1 MNKDIETKLD
11 EILSLVKKCPENL
24 QEKCFELLFNY
35 YFSNQTIHSRKNPEL
50 SNENPSQE
58 LNTPNSETTGGDE
71 IKLNQ
76 IHTKVKAILKN
87 GELTLDDI
95 NNLFYQENSEF
106 KPLYDDLKSTKMS
119 DSQIR
124 LTLLGSLKNALKDGE
139 FKISVNEIRDLCD
152 THKCYDSANFATNF
166 KKSKELF
173 TEEYKKGAIEVSL
186 SPAGK
191 KELIKIA
198 SEIAR

>member
-1 MNKDIETKLD
+1 MSKDIATKLD
-11 EILSLVKKCPENL
+11 EILSLVKKCPESL

-35 YFSNQTIHSRKNPEL
+35 YFSNPSHQQKKPTDVN
-50 SNENPSQE
+50 NENPSEVQI
-58 LNTPNSETTGGDE
+58 TPISETTGGDE

-76 IHTKVKAILKN
+76 IHTKVRAILKN
-87 GELTLDDI
+87 GDLTLDDI
-95 NNLFYQENSEF
+95 NNLFYQEDSEF
-106 KPLYDDLKSTKMS
+106 KPLFDDLKSTKMS

-124 LTLLGSLKNALKDGE
+124 LTLLGSLRNALKNGE
-139 FKISVNEIRDLCD
+139 FKISVDEVRQLCD

-166 KKSKELF
+166 KKSKEFF
-173 TEEYKKGAIEVSL
+173 TEEYKKGATEVSL

-191 KELIKIA
+191 KELVKIA

>member
-1 MNKDIETKLD
+1 MHKDIETKLD

-24 QEKCFELLFNY
+24 QERCFELLFNY
-35 YFSNQTIHSRKNPEL
+35 YFSNQTNQQKKSIGL
-50 SNENPSQE
+50 DNENPAQE
-58 LNTPNSETTGGDE
+58 QNSPISDTTGGDE

-76 IHTKVKAILKN
+76 IHTKVRALLKN
-87 GELTLDDI
+87 GDLTINDI

-106 KPLYDDLKSTKMS
+106 KPLYDDLKSTKMA

-124 LTLLGSLKNALKDGE
+124 LTLLGALKNALTDGE
-139 FKISVNEIRDLCD
+139 FKISVEDVRTLCD
-152 THKCYDSANFATNF
+152 THKCYDSANFAANF
-166 KKSKELF
+166 KKSRELF
-173 TEEYKKGAIEVSL
+173 TEEYKKGTKNVLL

-191 KELIKIA
+191 KELVKIA

>member
-1 MNKDIETKLD
+1 MHKDIETKLD

-35 YFSNQTIHSRKNPEL
+35 YFSGPNPQQKKSIEVN
-50 SNENPSQE
+50 SENPAQVQS
-58 LNTPNSETTGGDE
+58 TPISEATGGDE

-76 IHTKVKAILKN
+76 IHTKVRSILKN
-87 GELTLDDI
+87 GDLTLDDI

-106 KPLYDDLKSTKMS
+106 KPLYDDLKSAKMA

-124 LTLLGSLKNALKDGE
+124 LTLLGSLKNALSDGE
-139 FKISVNEIRDLCD
+139 FKISVEEVRSLCD
-152 THKCYDSANFATNF
+152 THKCLDGANFAANF
-166 KKSKELF
+166 KKSKDLF
-173 TEEYKKGAIEVSL
+173 TEEYKKGTAEISL

-191 KELIKIA
+191 KELVKITT
-198 SEIAR
+198 EIAR

>member
-1 MNKDIETKLD
+1 MHKDIEVKLD

-24 QEKCFELLFNY
+24 QEKCFELLFSY
-35 YFSNQTIHSRKNPEL
+35 YFPNPHHQQKSLVKEIGGDTV
-50 SNENPSQE
+50 EEQNPSVPE
-58 LNTPNSETTGGDE
+58 NTGGDE

-76 IHTKVKAILKN
+76 VHTKVKALLKN
-87 GELTLDDI
+87 GDLTIEDI

-106 KPLYDDLKSTKMS
+106 KPLYDDLKSTKMA

-124 LTLLGSLKNALKDGE
+124 LTLLGALKNALKDGE
-139 FKISVNEIRDLCD
+139 FKISVEEIRSLCD
-152 THKCYDSANFATNF
+152 AHKCLDGANFAANF
-166 KKSKELF
+166 KKSKDLF
-173 TEEYKKGAIEVSL
+173 TEEYKKGTTDIFL

-198 SEIAR
+198 SEISR

>member
-35 YFSNQTIHSRKNPEL
+35 HFLNSTGFQKKTSE
-50 SNENPSQE
+50 ENNMSPAQE
-58 LNTPNSETTGGDE
+58 KISPISDTTGGDE

-76 IHTKVKAILKN
+76 IHTKVRALLKN
-87 GELTLDDI
+87 GDLTIDDI
-95 NNLFYQENSEF
+95 NNLFYQENSEL
-106 KPLYDDLKSTKMS
+106 KPLYDDLKSTKMA

-124 LTLLGSLKNALKDGE
+124 LTLLGALKNALTDGE
-139 FKISVNEIRDLCD
+139 FKISADDVRTLCD

-166 KKSKELF
+166 KKSKGLF
-173 TEEYKKGAIEVSL
+173 TEEYKKGTKDIFL
-186 SPAGK
+186 SPTGK
-191 KELIKIA
+191 KELVKIA

>member
-1 MNKDIETKLD
+1 MHKDIETKLE

-35 YFSNQTIHSRKNPEL
+35 YFSNQGNQSKKSFDP

-58 LNTPNSETTGGDE
+58 QITPISETTGGDE

-76 IHTKVKAILKN
+76 IHTKVRAILKN

-106 KPLYDDLKSTKMS
+106 KPLYDDLKSTKMA

-124 LTLLGSLKNALKDGE
+124 LTLLGSFENALKDGE
-139 FKISVNEIRDLCD
+139 FKILVEDVRSLCD

-166 KKSKELF
+166 KKSKEFF
-173 TEEYKKGAIEVSL
+173 TEEYKKGTTEIAL

-191 KELIKIA
+191 KELVKIA